1 MQEFGKMPLSPSLPV
16 IGISLFWAGA
26 VLSGNMIAA
35 PAKFKV
41 QDLSMDV
48 ALQVGR
54 AQFTAIGYLE
64 YTLMFLALLF
74 MYLGKEWVN
83 SLALIPTIAFL
94 IQRLVILPQ
103 LNRRS
108 DLIIAGL
115 PAPDSH
121 LHLVFIGFEGIKLL
135 SLLGIGV
142 WGVYQL
148 SASRLVD
155 ILRNSSFAI

>member
-1 MQEFGKMPLSPSLPV
+1 MPHKPSIPV
-16 IGISLFWAGA
+16 MSISLFWAGA
-26 VLSGNMIAA
+26 ALSGNMIAA
-35 PAKFKV
+35 PAKFTV
-41 QDLSMDV
+41 QALSMDV

-74 MYLGKEWVN
+74 VYFGKGWIN

-103 LNRRS
+103 LNSRS

-121 LHLVFIGFEGIKLL
+121 LHLVFIGFEGIKLV

-142 WGVYQL
+142 WGGYQL
-148 SASRLVD
+148 SASRLV
-155 ILRNSSFAI
+155 